1 MKTSTL
7 PFLSAAFALAS
18 TAVLTAQTIQFSS
31 ADPTPTNA
39 AGASG
44 LYRIIENSVSP
55 NSPYRDDS
63 YSLAGF
69 NVTVGSGT
77 GAGMALVGQNF
88 LALCVNIG
96 YAGPDSSTYAYST
109 DGTGLGYIPENG
121 ARDYWATDA
130 PAKLTAIR
138 NILAVYGTPLGG
150 MDQNLSEF
158 QEWTVA
164 LTLVLN
170 EIVADFGTTD
180 FGSLSAGDLQ
190 AYQAS
195 LDPAGTD
202 PLPASILQKYQLA
215 LGQINNNRGNEIVL
229 HTATIPGSAVQD
241 VVFFAIPE
249 PSAALLAGA
258 AALLGVVRRRR
269 AH

>member
-1 MKTSTL
+1 MKTFTL

-18 TAVLTAQTIQFSS
+18 MAGLSAQTIAFSS
-31 ADPTPTNA
+31 FDPTPTNV

-55 NSPYRDDS
+55 NSPYSDDS
-63 YSLAGF
+63 YSLSGF

-77 GAGMALVGQNF
+77 GAGQALVGQDF

-96 YAGPDSSTYAYST
+96 YAGPDASTYAYST
-109 DGTGLGYIPENG
+109 DGTGLSYVPENG

-130 PAKLTAIR
+130 SAKLTAIR

-150 MDQNLSEF
+150 MNQNLGEF

-170 EIVADFGTTD
+170 EVVADFGTAN
-180 FGSLSAGDLQ
+180 FGSLSEGDLQ
-190 AYQAS
+190 AYQAG
-195 LDPAGTD
+195 GTTA
-202 PLPASILQKYQLA
+202 LPASILLKYQSALA
-215 LGQINNNRGNEIVL
+215 EINNGRGNEIVL
-229 HTATIPGSAVQD
+229 HTATIGGSAVQD

-249 PSAALLAGA
+249 PSAAMLVGA
-258 AALLGVVRRRR
+258 AALLGTLRRRR
-269 AH
+269 VG